1 MKRKNQ
7 EQTQKVEIPEDQ
19 VEFQTSLECEADF
32 NSAMDG
38 LIRNIVKPKSANVQN
53 KKAKEL
59 DAEVLAQLHKDCLLA
74 CPANTRSFKFD
85 IAPDNRDEEYTFES
99 MFGIEA
105 ANPFE
110 TDFDVSVVPAPDRTK
125 KSVVTRQV
133 QAYYEC
139 QKKMRL
145 PTLPVDPA
153 CYETKTADRMVYEEK
168 NNAYWESVL
177 TQLGLDNEKHIKYI
191 MKPDFLDVLPQMLNK
206 FKHGLVP
213 TIDSTWTIAPRL
225 NPCTI
230 FEKLST
236 SETFGAYFPTYEFD
250 REAGILIFDHKDF
263 KAPLRYKTNND
274 ADLEHNAFRRVL
286 VVINRKL
293 NGVMDNIIR
302 NLKHYGT
309 SMVQSRN
316 IPRFL
321 GDGDRFLEY
330 SDQLTKYCAD
340 LRSSDLNLEANK
352 LYQTILRAKQFRY
365 SYEERN
371 KENLYYSENPRSS
384 YFRYEFFLPD
394 ASKKKIAIFSP
405 DKRLT
410 HSSLMPLLSSGTHQV
425 EFFSDIA
432 LSEHGENPLLYRRRI
447 VVRPTN
453 SFFRLDT
460 QALNQY
466 DSIYLD
472 FVEVKVLGKML
483 FGSYCQTNIIARI
496 IQNKGYLGSLIARL
510 GISPEHPIIPGY
522 CLTNV
527 SLFKAGGLE
536 YVAEIR
542 PGEAEEWNRI
552 MYAKLFAIKHYVE
565 FARRITLMAGF
576 GLMCHDFCRPVK
588 DEIRWTVPE
597 TAFALVGGTYKPF
610 AYQHTRQTNKFMV
623 RSEDFLDNWVTL
635 SKQHQNPEDRIYTSA
650 LLHSNFDIDAA
661 ASLLDSMQLPPS
673 QQRLRSV
680 MNQMVKMNE
689 LPKDLLAAI
698 RVCIVVP
705 KRKSYLKKRCPKL
718 EDYIGLFEEMDE
730 DPDPMLR
737 FAGASEMTDQ
747 MRTVYDINDMR
758 TKIGSV

>member
-1 MKRKNQ
+1 
-7 EQTQKVEIPEDQ
+7 
-19 VEFQTSLECEADF
+19 
-32 NSAMDG
+32 MDNVVG
-38 LIRNIVKPKSANVQN
+38 RIVKPKSVPAS
-53 KKAKEL
+53 KKSKEL
-59 DAEVLAQLHKDCLLA
+59 NAQVLEQLHEDSLLG
-74 CPANTRSFKFD
+74 CPANTRAFKFD
-85 IAPDNRDEEYTFES
+85 LSPQNRDEDYTFENL
-99 MFGIEA
+99 FGVVP
-105 ANPFE
+105 NDPFE
-110 TDFDVSVVPAPDRTK
+110 TDFDSSVVPAPDRTK
-125 KSVVTRQV
+125 RSVVTRQV

-145 PTLPVDPA
+145 PSLPVDPV
-153 CYETKTADRMVYEEK
+153 CYETKSADRLVYEEK

-177 TQLGLDNEKHIKYI
+177 VQLGLDNEKHIKYI

-225 NPCTI
+225 NPCSI
-230 FEKLST
+230 FEKMSA
-236 SETFGAYFPTYEFD
+236 SETFGSYFPTFEFD
-250 REAGILIFDHKDF
+250 REAGVLVFDHADF
-263 KAPLRYKTNND
+263 AAPLRYKTNND

-286 VVINRKL
+286 VLINRKM
-293 NGVMDNIIR
+293 NGAMDNIIR

-321 GDGDRFLEY
+321 GENDNFLQY
-330 SDQLTKYCAD
+330 NDQLTKYCAD
-340 LRSSDLNLEANK
+340 LRSADLQGEEQKK
-352 LYQTILRAKQFRY
+352 LFHAILRAKQFRY

-384 YFRYEFFLPD
+384 YFRYEFFLPMPD
-394 ASKKKIAIFSP
+394 YKRIAIFSP

-410 HSSLMPLLSSGTHQV
+410 HSSIMPLLSTGAYQV
-425 EFFSDIA
+425 DFYSDIA
-432 LSEHGENPLLYRRRI
+432 LSEHGDSPVLYRRKI
-447 VVRPTN
+447 SVLPTN
-453 SFFRLDT
+453 AFYRLKT
-460 QALNQY
+460 QALNAY
-466 DSIYLD
+466 DAIYLD

-483 FGSYCQTNIIARI
+483 FGSYCQANIIARSV
-496 IQNKGYLGSLIARL
+496 QERNYSGTLVARL
-510 GISPEHPIIPGY
+510 GISPEYPIVPGY
-522 CLTNV
+522 CVTAI

-536 YVAEIR
+536 YIAEIR
-542 PGEAEEWNRI
+542 PGQAEEWNRV
-552 MYAKLFAIKHYVE
+552 MYSKLLAIKHYVE
-565 FARRITLMAGF
+565 FARRVTLLAGF
-576 GLMCHDFCRPVK
+576 GLMCHDGYRPVK

-661 ASLLDSMQLPPS
+661 ASLLDSMQIPPS

-680 MNQMVKMNE
+680 MNQMVKMSE

-698 RVCIVVP
+698 RVSIVVP
-705 KRKSYLKKRCPKL
+705 KKKSYLLKRCPKL
-718 EDYIGLFEEMDE
+718 EDYIGLFEEMNE
-730 DPDPMLR
+730 DSDPLLR

-747 MRTVYDINDMR
+747 MRTIYDINDMKSK
-758 TKIGSV
+758 TVHGHAVNMM